1 MKTYEKVIDVTNT
14 PTIVFGRRASTW
26 WGTTAFICIEATTLV
41 ICVVTYLY
49 LRKNFHHWPPAPL
62 RVPDLIRP
70 TISAVF
76 LALTNIPNRWL
87 HNRARRLDKG
97 GVRIGLLIMSIAVA
111 IAVVLRVYDFRDLNT
126 HWDTNAY
133 GSAAWITVAFHSTL
147 LFLEALETWVFT
159 ALFWF
164 GSVEGKHFS
173 DADDNCVYWY
183 FMSLVW
189 LPMYMLIYWTPRLV

>member
-1 MKTYEKVIDVTNT
+1 MKTYEKVIDVSQT

-26 WGTTAFICIEATTLV
+26 WGTAGFMAIEGTTLV

-49 LRKNFHHWPPAPL
+49 LRKNFHHWPPPPL
-62 RVPDLIRP
+62 RVPDLLRP
-70 TISAVF
+70 SLTAAL
-76 LALTNIPNRWL
+76 LALSNIPNRWL
-87 HNRARRLDKG
+87 HQRARKLDKRG
-97 GVRIGLLIMSIAVA
+97 TQIGLLIMSLVA
-111 IAVVLRVYDFRDLNT
+111 AAAVVLRAYDFRDLNV

-164 GSVEGKHFS
+164 GPVEGKHFS
-173 DADDNCVYWY
+173 DTDDNCVYWY

-189 LPMYMLIYWTPRLV
+189 IPMYMLIYWTPRLM